1 MNDPEEIIH
10 GTLTNSVAH
19 SFVQNVLQQILQIH
33 YMTADKIFILK
44 KKLFLS
50 THTQKHLLFFSDET

>member
-19 SFVQNVLQQILQIH
+19 SLVQNVLQQILQIH
-33 YMTADKIFILK
+33 YMTADKIFIFK

-50 THTQKHLLFFSDET
+50 THTKTPSFFL